1 MVSSPRIWIKQT
13 IKTMKIKAL
22 LLILL
27 FITTKSISQKFPID
41 LPVNTESG
49 LIEYQ
54 AIIVVENKTK
64 EQLFDLTNEWF
75 SYSFK
80 SGKSVID
87 YSNKE
92 LNKVI
97 GKGYLPF
104 KFFNRGNQSIE
115 FLIKLETKENKVR
128 YTITQCIYHQSASP
142 SLNNINLEKDSWQVE
157 NYPKSWGFKKSFYK
171 EFDEKV
177 QTLILSLNEFLKK
190 ENKNDW

>member
-1 MVSSPRIWIKQT
+1 MKRT
-13 IKTMKIKAL
+13 IL
-22 LLILL
+22 LSLGLLI
-27 FITTKSISQKFPID
+27 FATKTYAQKFPIE
-41 LPVNTESG
+41 LPFNSETN

-54 AIIVVENKTK
+54 AVIEIENKTQ

-92 LNKVI
+92 LSKVI

-115 FLIKLETKENKVR
+115 FLIKLETKDNKVR
-128 YTITQCIYHQSASP
+128 YTITNCIYHQSSSP
-142 SLNNINLEKDSWQVE
+142 TLGSLKLEKDSWQVE
-157 NYPKSWGFKKSFYK
+157 NYPKSWGFKKSFYEK
-171 EFDEKV
+171 FDDQV
-177 QTLILSLNEFLKK
+177 QSLIKSLNEFLRR
-190 ENKNDW
+190 ENKDDW

>member
-1 MVSSPRIWIKQT
+1 
-13 IKTMKIKAL
+13 MKAKAILVVL
-22 LLILL
+22 LL
-27 FITTKSISQKFPID
+27 ITTKSISQKFPIE
-41 LPVNTESG
+41 LPVNSETG

-54 AIIVVENKTK
+54 AVIEVENKTK
-64 EQLFDLTNEWF
+64 EELFDSMNEWF

-92 LNKVI
+92 LSKVI

-104 KFFNRGNQSIE
+104 KFFSRGDQSIE

-128 YTITQCIYHQSASP
+128 YTITDCIYHQSASP
-142 SLNNINLEKDSWQVE
+142 TLGKMSLEKDSWQVE
-157 NYPKSWGFKKSFYK
+157 NYPKSWAFKKSFYK

-177 QTLILSLNEFLKK
+177 QTLIKSLNEFLKRK
-190 ENKNDW
+190 HKDDW

>member
-1 MVSSPRIWIKQT
+1 
-13 IKTMKIKAL
+13 MKIK
-22 LLILL
+22 ILL
-27 FITTKSISQKFPID
+27 FLIFITSKSISQNFPIE
-41 LPVNTESG
+41 LPVNSETG

-54 AIIVVENKTK
+54 SVIEVENKTK
-64 EQLFDLTNEWF
+64 EKLFDLTNEWF

-97 GKGYLPF
+97 GKGYLPI

-115 FLIKLETKENKVR
+115 FLIKLEAKENKVR
-128 YTITQCIYHQSASP
+128 YTITNCIYHQSASP
-142 SLNNINLEKDSWQVE
+142 SLGKISLEKDSWQVE
-157 NYPKSWGFKKSFYK
+157 NYPKSWAFKKSFYK

-177 QTLILSLNEFLKK
+177 QFLIKSLNDFLKR
-190 ENKNDW
+190 ENKSDW